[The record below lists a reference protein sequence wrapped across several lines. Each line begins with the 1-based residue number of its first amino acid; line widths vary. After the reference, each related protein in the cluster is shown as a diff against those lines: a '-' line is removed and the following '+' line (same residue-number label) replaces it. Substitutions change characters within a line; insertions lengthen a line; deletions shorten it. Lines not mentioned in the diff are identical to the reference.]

1 MQIPTMSSCAS
12 LRAIVSLLLV
22 LTIAASLP
30 AQRAPERAP
39 LRPME
44 FSASQDD
51 NLFSLGRSQE
61 DIHQWE
67 VALGELERGEHRLA
81 VERLHKLLG
90 SEIGGVVPIAPGRF
104 VGLRLAVVQ
113 TLANMAPAAIDAYEN
128 LVKREAGAFAERSLL
143 ELDAA
148 QLALLAERFPAADIG
163 RRARV
168 RLGDLALER
177 GDGHAAAGHFLVALD
192 AAPIG
197 SDEERRLAER
207 LLGAGVLADARAAR
221 TAQAAKT
228 LPACGDDVLAALPV
242 SNDPIGHAAVGGGA
256 DGRTP
261 MSLPAGQPRREGNEE
276 FTAPGFDRREPGLFA
291 MQAVGDLDGLF
302 VNTGR
307 EVIAYDPLRRGV
319 AWVSASPLRDA
330 DPDGWATVNQYED
343 QINHDMVLAGACGGD
358 VVVAALQVPEKGN
371 NVDFQG
377 SFRILSK
384 IPQRRLFAFSRSTG
398 KLLWAHYDEID
409 GHHTRRFRGHD
420 SCGPPLVVGD
430 TVYAPVFDRSGAI
443 AFAVAAYDLH
453 TGETKWRRLVC
464 SSQQDVN
471 MFGNARYEFASSPL
485 CISDGMLLG
494 ASNLGVAFAV
504 EADTGRLRWVTAYP
518 VTQMPRTML
527 HGQRD
532 RIVYFANNAPIV
544 ADRVVCAT
552 PLDSQFVLG
561 LDVDTGRVLWR
572 LPAEAQVAGE
582 EHMVRWLDGVFD
594 DEFLLHGYGAVAV
607 KARPTNLLGESAA
620 LRSLV
625 APYDLRERGDGR
637 LSPRAAV
644 TADHIWFAS
653 ASGIRGYDRAG
664 SPAPQAIAIDR
675 YQPGNL
681 LFVDGAIVSVR
692 QRVFDVLFDAAA
704 LQDRVE
710 ARLRATPD
718 DPAAILRAASLRAAL
733 LPKNASPE
741 QLAKVQALYQR
752 GLQAATRR
760 GLPPT
765 HPVRLALQRELFS
778 QSLSRAEAALGE
790 RDGHALELLL
800 LARDAAPDL
809 DAWVRV
815 QALVLANCGDDT
827 RRQRQELDLLEE
839 RAAAETIH
847 FDGAAP
853 LAVPAF
859 VLWRRAL
866 LADTEPATAVA
877 AWQTLI
883 EVYGDVTLD
892 GQRATIRAQQAIAEA
907 VEKHGAAVY
916 AKIAARA
923 DDALAAAGEDP
934 DALRDISNRFP
945 NSAAASLARTR
956 LLDRSVRNGDLAMAC
971 DVLGQDL
978 RSGQATPGMLRRVAV
993 AAQAR
998 GNTGLCRAMLDR
1010 LLQFANLAS
1019 DWPDDQGATYGTVR
1033 ERLLPELN
1041 ATAPQPHLGLPER
1054 EVARIRPRSTRE
1066 SLRLLPL
1073 LEAPEFARPAAVPVY
1088 ALGGAE
1094 LLAFDVDS
1102 ADLAKPILFRTQ
1114 VQFLEH
1120 VVLCGTTLIVPDLER
1135 VFALDYRSGEL
1146 RWELPNPQRRLYDGL
1161 GVQDGILHVSGQ
1173 ATDRAGGAELSGIEP
1188 LTGTVVFARPLPA
1201 ERMQPVPKPVAGQL
1215 LAVGNDA
1222 GGIAVIERLDPV
1234 TGATIRS
1241 TRLTTEKLLQR
1252 NQQRADGMLTRL
1264 FAQGLQA
1271 DAERVYV
1278 PIDSSLSGEAPR
1290 VSAFDH
1296 GGAAVWSWRG
1306 EPGRRI
1312 EMLALRGDRVVIV
1325 ETSEEQPGSVTV
1337 CHVATGE
1344 VVRRTELALDVQVL
1358 NWQRGWLANP
1368 APGSLALVDHEPGR
1382 AGARRVVC
1390 VAIDEGRSSFLVPLG
1405 TEDGVVERQ
1414 PLFGDGFVTFGVR
1427 PARSG
1432 AFRLYSLSLTDRSG
1446 ALSAGRKSQH
1456 LQIGPTFGVSAFGA
1470 YTVVSGADC
1479 LLVLGP
1485 PADNR

>member
-1 MQIPTMSSCAS
+1 
-12 LRAIVSLLLV
+12 
-22 LTIAASLP
+22 
-30 AQRAPERAP
+30 
-39 LRPME
+39 
-44 FSASQDD
+44 
-51 NLFSLGRSQE
+51 
-61 DIHQWE
+61 
-67 VALGELERGEHRLA
+67 
-81 VERLHKLLG
+81 
-90 SEIGGVVPIAPGRF
+90 
-104 VGLRLAVVQ
+104 
-113 TLANMAPAAIDAYEN
+113 
-128 LVKREAGAFAERSLL
+128 
-143 ELDAA
+143 
-148 QLALLAERFPAADIG
+148 
-163 RRARV
+163 
-168 RLGDLALER
+168 
-177 GDGHAAAGHFLVALD
+177 
-192 AAPIG
+192 
-197 SDEERRLAER
+197 
-207 LLGAGVLADARAAR
+207 
-221 TAQAAKT
+221 
-228 LPACGDDVLAALPV
+228 
-242 SNDPIGHAAVGGGA
+242 
-256 DGRTP
+256 
-261 MSLPAGQPRREGNEE
+261 
-276 FTAPGFDRREPGLFA
+276 

-307 EVIAYDPLRRGV
+307 EVVAYDPLRRGL

-343 QINHDMVLAGACGGD
+343 QINHDMVLAAACGDD

-398 KLLWAHYDEID
+398 KLLWAHYDEIE
-409 GHHTRRFRGHD
+409 GQRTRRFRGHD

-443 AFAVAAYDLH
+443 AFAIAAYDLH
-453 TGETKWRRLVC
+453 TGQTKWRRLVC

-471 MFGNARYEFASSPL
+471 MFGNARAEFASSPL
-485 CISDGMLLG
+485 CISDGMLVG

-504 EADTGRLRWVTAYP
+504 EAGTGRLRWVTAYP

-532 RIVYFANNAPIV
+532 RVVYFANNAPIV

-572 LPAEAQVAGE
+572 LPAEAMVAGE

-607 KARPTNLLGESAA
+607 KARPDNMLGERAA

-644 TADHIWFAS
+644 TTDHIWFAS

-664 SPAPQAIAIDR
+664 SPAPTTIPIDR

-733 LPKNASPE
+733 LPKGASPE
-741 QLAKVQALYQR
+741 QLAAVQALYQR
-752 GLQAATRR
+752 GLQAAERR
-760 GLPPT
+760 GLAPN
-765 HPVRLALQRELFS
+765 HPVRLALQRELFT
-778 QSLSRAEAALGE
+778 QSLSRAEAALGNG
-790 RDGHALELLL
+790 DAHALDLLL
-800 LARDAAPDL
+800 LARDTAPDL
-809 DAWVRV
+809 GAWVRV
-815 QALVLANCGDDT
+815 QALVLANCGADT
-827 RRQRQELDLLEE
+827 ARQRRELDLLEE
-839 RAAAETIH
+839 RAAAESIA

-853 LAVPAF
+853 LPVPAF
-859 VLWRRAL
+859 VLWRRAVL
-866 LADTEPATAVA
+866 PDTDPTAAVA

-883 EVYGDVTLD
+883 EVYGDTTID
-892 GQRATIRAQQAIAEA
+892 GQRATIRAQQAITEA
-907 VEKHGAAVY
+907 VAAHGAAVY
-916 AKIAARA
+916 AKVAARA
-923 DDALAAAGEDP
+923 DEALAAAAEDP
-934 DALRDISNRFP
+934 DALRDVSNRFP

-978 RSGQATPGMLRRVAV
+978 RGGQATPGMLRRVAV

-998 GNTGLCRAMLDR
+998 GNPGLCRAMLDR
-1010 LLQFANLAS
+1010 LQQFANLAS
-1019 DWPDDQGATYGTVR
+1019 DWPDDQGATYGAVR
-1033 ERLLPELN
+1033 ERLLPELAL
-1041 ATAPQPHLGLPER
+1041 ATAPKRTGLPER

-1073 LEAPEFARPAAVPVY
+1073 IEAAEFPRPDAVPLY

-1102 ADLAKPILFRTQ
+1102 PDIAKPILFRAP

-1135 VFALDYRSGEL
+1135 VFALDYRTGAL

-1173 ATDRAGGAELSGIEP
+1173 ATDRSGGAELAGIEP
-1188 LTGTVVFARPLPA
+1188 ITGAVVFARPLPS
-1201 ERMQPVPKPVAGQL
+1201 ERMQPVPKPVSGQL
-1215 LAVGNDA
+1215 LAIGNDTS
-1222 GGIAVIERLDPV
+1222 GVAVIERLDPV

-1241 TRLTTEKLLQR
+1241 IPLPTEKVLQR
-1252 NQQRADGMLTRL
+1252 NQHRSDGMLTRL
-1264 FAQGLQA
+1264 FAQALQA
-1271 DAERVYV
+1271 DAERVYL
-1278 PIDSSLSGEAPR
+1278 PIESSLSGEAPR
-1290 VSAFDH
+1290 VSAIGQD
-1296 GGAAVWSWRG
+1296 GTAAWSWRG
-1306 EPGRRI
+1306 GPGRRI

-1325 ETSEEQPGSVTV
+1325 ESSDEQPGSVTV
-1337 CHVATGE
+1337 CLAATGE

-1358 NWQRGWLANP
+1358 NWQPGWLLNP
-1368 APGSLALVDHEPGR
+1368 APAALALVDREPGR
-1382 AGARRVVC
+1382 TGARRFVS
-1390 VAIDEGRSSFLVPLG
+1390 VAIDDDRSSFLVPLG
-1405 TEDGVVERQ
+1405 NEDGVVERQ

-1432 AFRLYSLSLTDRSG
+1432 AFRLYSLNLSDRSG
-1446 ALSAGRKSQH
+1446 ALSAGRKSQY
-1456 LQIGPTFGVSAFGA
+1456 LQIGPTFGVSALGA